1 MCWSLAYKA
10 ALWTRLEDGNHAW
23 LLVRKALF
31 SVTTQEVG
39 YDNGGGVYVNL
50 FDACPPFQIDGNFGV
65 TRSSANCC
73 CNRNWEKSNCCLR
86 AHGGFQVDETRQN
99 GKLISATLLSDTGE
113 PCSVSYGGKTF
124 AFKIK
129 KEKCITLNG
138 NLDLN

>member
-1 MCWSLAYKA
+1 MKFHLTPRRNWPRSPAKVWKCAETDGVCWSLAYKA

-86 AHGGFQVDETRQN
+86 AHGGFQVDETRSEEHTSELQ
-99 GKLISATLLSDTGE
+99 S
-113 PCSVSYGGKTF
+113 P
-124 AFKIK
+124 
-129 KEKCITLNG
+129 
-138 NLDLN
+138 